1 MATNNRGF
9 ILATTLL
16 VMTLLTVMLTAAF
29 VMVSAEYRST
39 NGAYA
44 TTRALNFAQAGL
56 QRYFSLPH
64 TLTAGASV
72 DSVNYAFSG
81 GYARVVARKLRD
93 SIAATERALWIVY
106 STGVDSTR
114 SLTTQ
119 GSASRVVAQLAGL
132 QTGAMPTP
140 AAMVAVN
147 GVQMTSSGGNPIR
160 GYNTTFAVPLYSC
173 YPPNPS
179 TAAYDTIGLYTGGG
193 VSGSGDP
200 DIRGEPVNYDAGA
213 YSNGS
218 NNTPTDNTKSWTT
231 NEFAGD
237 SVLIT
242 EPASA
247 VQRRRISSNSAT
259 TLTVSPNWTGGS
271 PNASWRFTIF
281 GTVRYLSASETIDTT
296 RIDWLA
302 LVNGQFT
309 PDFTGT
315 LPANGNTQYQSH
327 YFTGNVTIPSGTRRG
342 LLVAL
347 GNVTLANNSH
357 WDGIIVAGGRLDAGV
372 NGNYCVHG
380 MVITGLNIVLGSS
393 VQANQVRRGNSSGS
407 ASCSGSYKV
416 ISWDYCYAKASIA
429 SLNYLVPIAGTFTD
443 SWDTY

>member
-1 MATNNRGF
+1 MTSNNRGF

-64 TLTAGASV
+64 TLTSGASL
-72 DSVNYAFSG
+72 DSVNYTFSG
-81 GYARVVARKLRD
+81 GYARVVARKVRD
-93 SIAATERALWIVY
+93 SITSSERALWIVY

-114 SLTTQ
+114 SLTTR

-140 AAMVAVN
+140 AAMVAAN
-147 GVQMTSSGGNPIR
+147 GVQMTAGGGNPIR
-160 GYNTTFAVPLYSC
+160 GNNTTFAVPQYSC

-179 TAAYDTIGLYTGGG
+179 TAAYDTIALYTGGG
-193 VSGSGDP
+193 YGGSGDP
-200 DIRGEPVNYDAGA
+200 DVRGEVVTYDAGQA
-213 YSNGS
+213 SSGS
-218 NNTPTDNTKSWTT
+218 NNSVTDNTKSWTS
-231 NEFAGD
+231 NEYAGD
-237 SVLIT
+237 SVTIT
-242 EPASA
+242 QGAGA
-247 VQRRRISSNSAT
+247 GQRRRINSNSAR
-259 TLTVSPNWTGGS
+259 TLTVSANWGTN
-271 PNASWRFTIF
+271 PNASSRFTVY
-281 GTVRYLSASETIDTT
+281 GTIRYMSASEAIDTT
-296 RIDWLA
+296 RIDWQA

-315 LPANGNTQYQSH
+315 LPANGNAQYQSH

-380 MVITGLNIVLGSS
+380 MVISGLNIALGSS
-393 VQANQVRRGNSSGS
+393 VPVNQVRRGNNGS
-407 ASCSGSYKV
+407 ASCINNKV